1 MYKVGEM
8 VVHPLYGAGVINSIT
23 IDNMYELKLDSG
35 RMIMSVPIDS
45 AEQVGLRKVH
55 TSAEINVLLD
65 KIQSDS
71 REIDLNWSKRYKDN
85 LEKIKSGKLL
95 LVSQV
100 VADLIKIDRS
110 KGLSTGEKKML
121 NNAKK
126 ILVSEVACVK
136 DLCEKDAEKLI
147 YSIIKNN

>member
-8 VVHPLYGAGVINSIT
+8 VVHPLYGAGVIEDIT
-23 IDNMYELKLDSG
+23 YDNVYELKLDNG
-35 RMIMSVPIDS
+35 RIVMSVPADS
-45 AEQVGLRKVH
+45 AEQVGIRKIH
-55 TSAEINVLLD
+55 SCEEINSLLD
-65 KIQSDS
+65 KIKADN
-71 REIDLNWSKRYKDN
+71 REIDLNWSKRYKEN

-100 VADLIKIDRS
+100 VRDLIKIDRS

-121 NNAKK
+121 NSAKK

-136 DLCEKDAEKLI
+136 HLCEKDAEKLI

>member
-1 MYKVGEM
+1 
-8 VVHPLYGAGVINSIT
+8 
-23 IDNMYELKLDSG
+23 
-35 RMIMSVPIDS
+35 
-45 AEQVGLRKVH
+45 
-55 TSAEINVLLD
+55 
-65 KIQSDS
+65 
-71 REIDLNWSKRYKDN
+71 LNWSKRYKDN
-85 LEKIKSGKLL
+85 LEKIKSGELL

-100 VADLIKIDRS
+100 VSDLVKIDIS

-136 DLCEKDAEKLI
+136 QLCEKDAEKLI